1 VILVFYI
8 LQIFLV
14 AHWRGRAAAGYYA
27 PTLPVSGLYLWRYV
41 GLLRPQARLMF
52 IALTIPPLKRKI
64 KRLRRELLEELD
76 RTLMAHE
83 EKTSVAQ

>member
-1 VILVFYI
+1 
-8 LQIFLV
+8 
-14 AHWRGRAAAGYYA
+14 
-27 PTLPVSGLYLWRYV
+27 
-41 GLLRPQARLMF
+41 MF